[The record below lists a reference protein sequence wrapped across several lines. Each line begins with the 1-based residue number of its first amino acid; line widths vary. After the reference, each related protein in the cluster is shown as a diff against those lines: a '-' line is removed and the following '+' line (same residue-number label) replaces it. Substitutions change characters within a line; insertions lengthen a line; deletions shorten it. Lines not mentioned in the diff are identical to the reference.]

1 MSQRAILH
9 AVYAAKDRR
18 KLKPRQKVATYIPR
32 PPTGAEMS
40 YTSELRKAWDA
51 TADEISGI
59 VEREFRPI
67 TDTSERT
74 DADTTASVVEQVR
87 NALVATLSIEKIK
100 AMAAAIHER
109 VNRFNLR
116 EVAASL
122 VVSPQLLPNL
132 RGLSAEWAIT
142 NAQLITV
149 MADEVV
155 SDLAGRLRNEWARG
169 ARWEDIAL
177 LVQDRLSVGRSRAE
191 LIARDQVLK
200 LNADMTQERHRAIG
214 VTRYKWSTSRDER
227 VRESHRHLENSIQ
240 SWANPPIVDP
250 RTGRRDHPGRDYQCR
265 CVAIPV
271 FDD

>member
-18 KLKPRQKVATYIPR
+18 KLKPRQKVAAYVPQPPR
-32 PPTGAEMS
+32 GAEMS
-40 YTSELRKAWDA
+40 YTSGLRKAWDETSA
-51 TADEISGI
+51 EIASI
-59 VEREFRPI
+59 VEREFRPL
-67 TDTSERT
+67 TDTPVHT
-74 DADTTASVVEQVR
+74 DADPAASVIEQIR
-87 NALVATLSIEKIK
+87 NALVASLSIQKIK
-100 AMAAAIHER
+100 AMAEAIHER

-122 VVSPQLLPNL
+122 VVSPQLLPNMS
-132 RGLSAEWAIT
+132 GMTAEWALT

-155 SDLAGRLRNEWARG
+155 TDLAGRLRDDWARG

-200 LNADMTQERHRAIG
+200 LNSDMTRERHRAIG

-227 VRESHRHLENSIQ
+227 VRSSHRHLEGTTQ
-240 SWANPPIVDP
+240 SWANPPIVDV
-250 RTGRRDHPGRDYQCR
+250 RTGRRDHPGRDFQCR
-265 CVAIPV
+265 CVAIPI

>member
-1 MSQRAILH
+1 MSQRAVLH

-18 KLKPRQKVATYIPR
+18 KLKPRQKVASYIPR

-40 YTSELRKAWDA
+40 YTSALRKAWDE
-51 TADEISGI
+51 TSKEIADI

-67 TDTSERT
+67 TDTPERT
-74 DADTTASVVEQVR
+74 DADPTAAVVEQVR
-87 NALVATLSIEKIK
+87 NALIATLSIEKIK

-122 VVSPQLLPNL
+122 VVSPQLLPGM
-132 RGLSAEWAIT
+132 RGMSAEWALT
-142 NAQLITV
+142 NARLITV

-200 LNADMTQERHRAIG
+200 LNSDMTQERHRAIG
-214 VTRYKWSTSRDER
+214 VTRYKWSSSRDER
-227 VRESHRHLENSIQ
+227 VRAAHKHLEGTTQ
-240 SWANPPIVDP
+240 TWANPPIVDP
-250 RTGRRDHPGRDYQCR
+250 RTGRRDHPGRDFQCR
-265 CVAIPV
+265 CVAIPI

>member
-18 KLKPRQKVATYIPR
+18 KLKPKQKVAAYVAR
-32 PPTGAEMS
+32 PPIGAEMS
-40 YTSELRKAWDA
+40 YTSALRRAWDESSIEIARIVESELRPL
-51 TADEISGI
+51 TES
-59 VEREFRPI
+59 P
-67 TDTSERT
+67 ERT
-74 DADTTASVVEQVR
+74 DADPVAAIVERVRVALASSLAV
-87 NALVATLSIEKIK
+87 EKII

-132 RGLSAEWAIT
+132 RDASAMWVAE
-142 NAQLITV
+142 NANLITG
-149 MADEVV
+149 MSDEVLD
-155 SDLAGRLRNEWARG
+155 DLAARLRNEWARG
-169 ARWEDIAL
+169 ARWEDISA
-177 LVQDRLSVGRSRAE
+177 LVQDRLGVGRARAE
-191 LIARDQVLK
+191 LIARDQVGK
-200 LNADMTQERHRAIG
+200 LNADMTRERQRAVG

-227 VRESHRHLENSIQ
+227 VRESHRHLEGSIQ
-240 SWANPPIVDP
+240 TWANPPIVDP
-250 RTGRRDHPGRDYQCR
+250 RTGRRDHPGRDFQCR

>member
-18 KLKPRQKVATYIPR
+18 KLKPRQKVASYVPR
-32 PPTGAEMS
+32 PPVGAEMS
-40 YTSELRKAWDA
+40 YTSALRKAWDGA
-51 TADEISGI
+51 SEEIAKA
-59 VEREFRPI
+59 VEVELRPL
-67 TDTSERT
+67 TETRT
-74 DADTTASVVEQVR
+74 DADPIPAIVERVR

-122 VVSPQLLPNL
+122 VVSPQLLPTM
-132 RGLSAEWAIT
+132 REASAEWALT
-142 NAQLITV
+142 NARLITV
-149 MADEVV
+149 MSDEVIQ
-155 SDLAGRLRNEWARG
+155 DLAGRLRDEWVRG
-169 ARWEDIAL
+169 SRWEDIRA
-177 LVQDRLSVGRSRAE
+177 LVQDRLGVGRSRAE

-200 LNADMTQERHRAIG
+200 LNSDMTAERHRAVG

-227 VRESHRHLENSIQ
+227 VRAGHRHLEGTTQ
-240 SWANPPIVDP
+240 TWANPPVVDP

-265 CVAIPV
+265 CVAIPI